1 MAAVRSL
8 RPRGIAPRRALESVP
23 QELATSL
30 LTLLIRSL
38 LHLGY
43 LSALVDVVP
52 EQRAAA
58 DRRHPQPLAAGQR
71 EVGLPARAGAAVQVD
86 KDRDEAVA

>member
-1 MAAVRSL
+1 M
-8 RPRGIAPRRALESVP
+8 P

-58 DRRHPQPLAAGQR
+58 DRRHPQPLAAGER